1 MIMWNYLW
9 AICADVLKNSGINL
23 TYKITASQLYM
34 EWKYEVC
41 QQNLLRH
48 IIYDVSP
55 RDELHESSVYG
66 SQWIYH
72 IVSDTIKV

>member
-1 MIMWNYLW
+1 M
-9 AICADVLKNSGINL
+9 
-23 TYKITASQLYM
+23 
-34 EWKYEVC
+34 KYEVC
-41 QQNLLRH
+41 QQNLLCH

-55 RDELHESSVYG
+55 RDELHELSVYG